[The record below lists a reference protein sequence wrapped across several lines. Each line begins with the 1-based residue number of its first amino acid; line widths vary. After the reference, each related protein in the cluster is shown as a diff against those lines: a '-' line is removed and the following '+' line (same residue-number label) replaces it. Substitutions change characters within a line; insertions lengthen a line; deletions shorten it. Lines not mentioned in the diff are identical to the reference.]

1 MPDYALS
8 YVLTTYNKLPYL
20 KQVVER
26 LVAARQPDEEIVVAD
41 GGSKDGTP
49 EYLQGLFDAGLIQQF
64 VSERD
69 KGEAHGFNKA
79 MLRAQGELLKLVTDD
94 DAFCYPAIRDAKAFL
109 LAHPE
114 VDVLTG
120 NTGLIHLERLERAEL
135 YDDVADNFRRWLAH
149 QDVVWMIGLPLI
161 IRRSALALTGLFH
174 TGVVQV
180 DTEFTYRITSLN
192 VNLAWSTAMLSVRL
206 ENPQSNFRVMNQG
219 KAANASIQESD
230 RMKFY
235 YDKRIGNGFRDF
247 VRHKS
252 GWLEQLKKP
261 LRPAKRALFDLLKR
275 PQYQGNQTLTTGY
288 MPSTEPSDEAARLA
302 TAFAVADQLMA
313 DYNAAHPTEFL
324 FRAQT
329 YPIQKAMPP
338 KTGAD

>member
-20 KQVVER
+20 RQVVER

-49 EYLQGLFDAGLIQQF
+49 EYLQGLFEAGLIQQF

-79 MLRAQGELLKLVTDD
+79 MLRAKGELLKLVTDD
-94 DAFCYPAIRDAKAFL
+94 DAFCYSAIREAKAFM
-109 LAHPE
+109 LANPE

-120 NTGLIHLERLERAEL
+120 NTGLIHLEELGTATL
-135 YDDVADNFRRWLAH
+135 YDDVADNYRRWLANKE
-149 QDVVWMIGLPLI
+149 VVWMIGLPLL
-161 IRRSALALTGLFH
+161 IRRSSLALTGLFN
-174 TGVVQV
+174 TGVVQI

-192 VNLAWSTAMLSVRL
+192 VNLAWSTAILSIRL

-219 KAANASIQESD
+219 KAANASSQESD

-247 VRHKS
+247 VRYKS
-252 GWLEQLKKP
+252 GWIEQLKKP
-261 LRPAKRALFDLLKR
+261 LRPAKRVLFDLIKR
-275 PQYQGNQTLTTGY
+275 PQYKGNTAMSTGY
-288 MPSTEPSDEAARLA
+288 VPGLTPVDEAAGLVV
-302 TAFAVADQLMA
+302 AFDVADQLMA
-313 DYNAAHPTEFL
+313 DYNAAHSTQFL
-324 FRAQT
+324 FKNNQLT
-329 YPIQKAMPP
+329 KAL
-338 KTGAD
+338 G

>member
-20 KQVVER
+20 RQVVER
-26 LVAARQPDEEIVVAD
+26 LVAARQHDEEIVVAD

-49 EYLQGLFDAGLIQQF
+49 EYLQGLLEAGLIQQF

-79 MLRAQGELLKLVTDD
+79 MLRARGTLLKLVTDD
-94 DAFCYPAIRDAKAFL
+94 DAFGYPAIQEAKQFM

-120 NTGLIHLERLERAEL
+120 NTGLIHLEHLDTATL
-135 YDDVADNFRRWLAH
+135 YDDVADNFRRWLDS
-149 QDVVWMIGLPLI
+149 QEVVWMIGLPLM
-161 IRRSALALTGLFH
+161 IRRESLALTGLFH

-219 KAANASIQESD
+219 KQANASVLEAN
-230 RMKFY
+230 RMKVY
-235 YDKRIGNGFRDF
+235 YDKRIRHSFRDF
-247 VRHKS
+247 VRHQS
-252 GWLEQLKKP
+252 GWLETLKKP
-261 LRPAKRALFDLLKR
+261 LRPAKRALDGLLNR
-275 PQYQGNQTLTTGY
+275 PRYQHNASLPTGY
-288 MPSTEPSDEAARLA
+288 TPGPQPLDDAARLA
-302 TAFAVADQLMA
+302 LAFAVADEFMA
-313 DYNAAHPTEFL
+313 TYNAAHPTEFL
-324 FRAQT
+324 FKNNQLT
-329 YPIQKAMPP
+329 
-338 KTGAD
+338 KTLH

>member
-1 MPDYALS
+1 MPDYKLS

-20 KQVVER
+20 KQVIER

-49 EYLQGLFDAGLIQQF
+49 EYLQGLFDAGLIQQY

-79 MLRAQGELLKLVTDD
+79 MLRAKGELLKLITDD
-94 DAFCYPAIRDAKAFL
+94 DAFCYPAIREAKVFM

-120 NTGLIHLERLERAEL
+120 NTGLIHLEKLGTATL

-149 QDVVWMIGLPLI
+149 KEVVWMIGLPLI
-161 IRRSALALTGLFH
+161 IRRTSLAITGLFN

-180 DTEFTYRITSLN
+180 DTEFTYRITGLN
-192 VNLAWSTAMLSVRL
+192 VSLAWSTAVLSVRL

-219 KAANASIQESD
+219 NGRSASTEEAD
-230 RMKFY
+230 RMRYY
-235 YDKRIGNGFRDF
+235 YDKRFGNDVGSILSQRIPY
-247 VRHKS
+247 
-252 GWLEQLKKP
+252 GEWLKKP
-261 LRPAKRALFDLLKR
+261 LRPLKRILFSMMNR
-275 PQYQGNQTLTTGY
+275 PQYEGNAQFATGY
-288 MPSTEPSDEAARLA
+288 VPMPVDAPVADLA
-302 TAFAVADQLMA
+302 TAFVVADKFMV
-313 DYNAAHPTEFL
+313 DYNAVHPTEFL
-324 FRAQT
+324 FQANQIT
-329 YPIQKAMPP
+329 KVLA
-338 KTGAD
+338 

>member
-1 MPDYALS
+1 MPEYTLS

-26 LVAARQPDEEIVVAD
+26 LVAARQPDEEIVVTD

-49 EYLQGLFDAGLIQQF
+49 EYLQQLFDAGHIQQF

-79 MLRAQGELLKLVTDD
+79 MLRAKGELVKLITDD
-94 DAFCYPAIRDAKAFL
+94 DAFCYSAIREGKAFM

-120 NTGLIHLERLERAEL
+120 NTGLIHLEKLDMATL
-135 YDDVADNFRRWLAH
+135 YDDVADNFRRWLANKE
-149 QDVVWMIGLPLI
+149 VVWMIGLPLL
-161 IRRSALALTGLFH
+161 IRRSSLALTGLFH

-192 VNLAWSTAMLSVRL
+192 INLVWSTAMLSVRL

-219 KAANASIQESD
+219 RAADASTQESN

-235 YDKRIGNGFRDF
+235 YDKTISNSFRDF

-252 GWLEQLKKP
+252 GWLEQIKMP
-261 LRPAKRALFDLLKR
+261 LRPVKRVLFDLMKR
-275 PQYQGNQTLTTGY
+275 AQYQGNSATTTGY
-288 MPSTEPSDEAARLA
+288 QPGPSPLDA
-302 TAFAVADQLMA
+302 TAQLAVAFTVADQFMA
-313 DYNAAHPTEFL
+313 DYNTAHPTEFL
-324 FRAQT
+324 FKNNQLT
-329 YPIQKAMPP
+329 KAL
-338 KTGAD
+338 G

>member
-1 MPDYALS
+1 MPEYSLS

-26 LVAARQPDEEIVVAD
+26 LIAERQSDEEIVVVD
-41 GGSKDGTP
+41 GGSSDGTP
-49 EYLQGLFDAGLIQQF
+49 EYLQTLFDAGHIQQF

-79 MLRAQGELLKLVTDD
+79 MLRAKGELLKLVTDD
-94 DAFCYPAIRDAKAFL
+94 DAFCYQAIREAKKFM

-120 NTGLIHLERLERAEL
+120 NTGLIHLEKLETATL
-135 YDDVADNFRRWLAH
+135 YDDVADNYRRWLANKE
-149 QDVVWMIGLPLI
+149 VVWMIGLPLL
-161 IRRSALALTGLFH
+161 IRRSSLALTGLFH

-219 KAANASIQESD
+219 KAANASSQESD

-235 YDKRIGNGFRDF
+235 YDKQIGNSFRDF
-247 VRHKS
+247 VRYKS
-252 GWLEQLKKP
+252 GWLENLKKP
-261 LRPAKRALFDLLKR
+261 LRPAKRVLYDLMKR
-275 PQYQGNQTLTTGY
+275 PQYQGNPAMPTGY
-288 MPSTEPSDEAARLA
+288 VPSAVPLDEAARLFL
-302 TAFAVADQLMA
+302 AFDVADQLMKE
-313 DYNAAHPTEFL
+313 YNAKHPTEFL
-324 FRAQT
+324 FKNNQLT
-329 YPIQKAMPP
+329 KALS
-338 KTGAD
+338 

>member
-1 MPDYALS
+1 MPDYSLS

-49 EYLQGLFDAGLIQQF
+49 EYLQGLFEAGLIQQY

-79 MLRAQGELLKLVTDD
+79 MLRARGDLLKVITDD
-94 DAFCYPAIRDAKAFL
+94 DAFCYPAIGEAKAFM

-120 NTGLIHLERLERAEL
+120 NTGLIHLEKLDTATL

-149 QDVVWMIGLPLI
+149 REVVWLIGLPLL
-161 IRRSALALTGLFH
+161 IRRTSLALTGLFH

-180 DTEFTYRITSLN
+180 DTEFTYRITGLN
-192 VNLAWSTAMLSVRL
+192 VSLAWSTAVLSVRL

-219 KAANASIQESD
+219 KGRSASTEEAE
-230 RMKFY
+230 RMRYY
-235 YDKRIGNGFRDF
+235 YDKRFGNDLGSLLRQR
-247 VRHKS
+247 VPYAE
-252 GWLEQLKKP
+252 WLKRP
-261 LRPAKRALFDLLKR
+261 LRPFKRALFGLLNW
-275 PQYQGNQTLTTGY
+275 PQYKGNTPLLTGHVAAATG
-288 MPSTEPSDEAARLA
+288 PAADLA
-302 TAFAVADQLMA
+302 TAFAVADRFMA

-324 FRAQT
+324 FQANQLT
-329 YPIQKAMPP
+329 KVLA
-338 KTGAD
+338 

>member
-1 MPDYALS
+1 MSEYALS

-20 KQVVER
+20 QQVVER
-26 LVAARQPDEEIVVAD
+26 LVAARQSDEEIVVAD

-49 EYLQGLFDAGLIQQF
+49 EYLQGLLEAGLIQQY

-79 MLRAQGELLKLVTDD
+79 MLRAKGELLKLVTDD
-94 DAFCYPAIRDAKAFL
+94 DAFCYPAIREAKAFM

-120 NTGLIHLERLERAEL
+120 NTGLIHLEKLDTATL
-135 YDDVADNFRRWLAH
+135 YDDVAENFQRWMAH
-149 QDVVWMIGLPLI
+149 KEVVWMIGLPLV
-161 IRRSALALTGLFH
+161 IRRSSLALTGLFH

-219 KAANASIQESD
+219 KAANASSQESD

-235 YDKRIGNGFRDF
+235 YDKRIGNSFRDF
-247 VRHKS
+247 VRYKS
-252 GWLEQLKKP
+252 GWLEQLKQP
-261 LRPAKRALFDLLKR
+261 FRPAKRVLYNALKR
-275 PQYQGNQTLTTGY
+275 PQYEGNQTLATGY
-288 MPSTEPSDEAARLA
+288 VLSAAPLDDTMRLT
-302 TAFAVADQLMA
+302 TAFDVADRLMA

-324 FRAQT
+324 FKNNQLT
-329 YPIQKAMPP
+329 KAL
-338 KTGAD
+338 G

>member
-1 MPDYALS
+1 MPEYALS

-49 EYLQGLFDAGLIQQF
+49 EYLQGLFEAGLIQQY

-79 MLRAQGELLKLVTDD
+79 MLRAKGELLKLVTDD
-94 DAFCYPAIRDAKAFL
+94 DAFCYSAIGEAKAFM

-120 NTGLIHLERLERAEL
+120 NTGLIHLERLETATL
-135 YDDVADNFRRWLAH
+135 YDDVADNFQRWLAH
-149 QDVVWMIGLPLI
+149 KEVVWMIGLPLI
-161 IRRSALALTGLFH
+161 IRRSSLALTGLFH

-219 KAANASIQESD
+219 KAANASSQESD

-235 YDKRIGNGFRDF
+235 YDKGIGNSFSDF

-261 LRPAKRALFDLLKR
+261 LRPAKRVLFSALNR
-275 PQYQGNQTLTTGY
+275 PQYEGNPTLVTDYVASAEPLDEATRLTT
-288 MPSTEPSDEAARLA
+288 
-302 TAFAVADQLMA
+302 AFEVADRLMA
-313 DYNAAHPTEFL
+313 NYNAAHPTEFL
-324 FRAQT
+324 FKNNQLT
-329 YPIQKAMPP
+329 KAL
-338 KTGAD
+338 G

>member
-20 KQVVER
+20 QQVLGR

-49 EYLQGLFDAGLIQQF
+49 EYLQELLDAGLIQQF

-79 MLRAQGELLKLVTDD
+79 MLRARGELLKLITDD
-94 DAFCYPAIRDAKAFL
+94 DAFCYPAIREAKAFM

-120 NTGLIHLERLERAEL
+120 NTGLIHLEKLGTATL
-135 YDDVADNFRRWLAH
+135 YDDVADNYRRWLDH
-149 QDVVWMIGLPLI
+149 QEVVWMIGLPLL
-161 IRRSALALTGLFH
+161 IRRASLALTGLFH

-219 KAANASIQESD
+219 KAADASTQESN

-235 YDKRIGNGFRDF
+235 YDKQIGHGFRDF

-252 GWLEQLKKP
+252 GWLEQAKKP
-261 LRPAKRALFDLLKR
+261 VRPLKRALFGLLKR
-275 PQYQGNQTLTTGY
+275 PQYLGNSALTTGY
-288 MPSTEPSDEAARLA
+288 VPGPDPLDDAARLKM
-302 TAFAVADQLMA
+302 AFEVADRFMA
-313 DYNAAHPTEFL
+313 THNAAHSTEFL
-324 FRAQT
+324 FKNNQLT
-329 YPIQKAMPP
+329 KALS
-338 KTGAD
+338 